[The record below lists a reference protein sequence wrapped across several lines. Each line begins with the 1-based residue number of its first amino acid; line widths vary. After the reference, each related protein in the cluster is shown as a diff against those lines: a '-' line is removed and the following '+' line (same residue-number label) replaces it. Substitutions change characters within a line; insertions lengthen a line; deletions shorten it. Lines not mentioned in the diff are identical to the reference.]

1 MDTIDVD
8 LKTSVDKS
16 NTDLNKTESETQSGT
31 AKAQINANATAKYI
45 SVISKHKGL
54 LAE

>member
-16 NTDLNKTESETQSGT
+16 NTDLNRTESETQSGT
-31 AKAQINANATAKYI
+31 AKAQIMLMP
-45 SVISKHKGL
+45 L
-54 LAE
+54 LNM